1 MSYTNSSKKN
11 KVALI
16 DCNSF
21 YVSCERLFNPKIISR
36 PVVVLS
42 NNDGCVI
49 SRSTEAKKIGIK
61 MGEPYFKVKDLVKK
75 NNVHIFSSNYALY
88 GDISRRVMK
97 TLKSFSDKIEIY
109 SIDEAFVDL
118 SHVEDKEI
126 ENYGKEIRER
136 ILKWTGIPT
145 SVGIANTK
153 TLSKVANHIA
163 KKNKTGVI
171 YLKENIDEN
180 LKNFHISDIWG
191 VGKQLSKLYIK
202 NGVDTAYK
210 LKNISNT
217 WVKKSTNVLGAKTV
231 MELRGITCINLET
244 QETKRKSC
252 CVSRSFGKKV
262 ESLEKLQE
270 SITTHCLNA
279 AEKIRND
286 NQTTRSITIY
296 IRTSPFDKNKKY
308 YSNSKVMSELK
319 TYQVNFINLAL
330 ESQALEFGEF
340 TLKSGRTSPYFFN
353 AGIFNTGAD
362 LAALG
367 SFYAEA
373 IQHANIDFDLLFG
386 PAYKGIPLAAITA
399 SSLYKNHQRDMPY
412 AFDRKE
418 AKNHGEGGITVG
430 APIQGR
436 VMIIDDVITAGTAI
450 RQSLELIESLGAKVC
465 SVTIALD
472 RQEKGQGESSAIQE
486 LEGLG
491 IHVVPIIQLAHILK
505 YLEANDQTEHLEAV
519 SQYRNR
525 YGID

>member
-21 YVSCERLFNPKIISR
+21 YVSCERLFKPKINNK

-49 SRSTEAKKIGIK
+49 SRSTEAKKLGIK
-61 MGEPYFKVKDLVKK
+61 MGEPYFKVKELVKK
-75 NNVHIFSSNYALY
+75 NKVHIFSSNYALY

-97 TLKSFSDKIEIY
+97 TLRSFSEKIEIY

-118 SHVEDKEI
+118 SHIRETEV
-126 ENYGKEIRER
+126 ENYGKEIRKR

-145 SVGIANTK
+145 SVGISNTK

-171 YLKENIDEN
+171 YLKENIDKN

-231 MELRGITCINLET
+231 MELRGISCINLET

-252 CVSRSFGKKV
+252 SVSRSFGKKV

-270 SITTHCLNA
+270 SVTTHCLNA

-286 NQTTRSITIY
+286 NQTTRSITVY
-296 IRTSPFDKNKKY
+296 IRTSPFDKNRKY
-308 YSNSKVMSELK
+308 YSNSITIDLP
-319 TYQVNFINLAL
+319 IA
-330 ESQALEFGEF
+330 
-340 TLKSGRTSPYFFN
+340 TSN
-353 AGIFNTGAD
+353 
-362 LAALG
+362 
-367 SFYAEA
+367 
-373 IQHANIDFDLLFG
+373 
-386 PAYKGIPLAAITA
+386 
-399 SSLYKNHQRDMPY
+399 
-412 AFDRKE
+412 
-418 AKNHGEGGITVG
+418 
-430 APIQGR
+430 
-436 VMIIDDVITAGTAI
+436 
-450 RQSLELIESLGAKVC
+450 SLELVKTAIIGL
-465 SVTIALD
+465 
-472 RQEKGQGESSAIQE
+472 EKIYKYGFFYQKAGIILSKLTESSEQEFNLLAPIMESKSETLMKAIDFTNAKYGRNAISLAQA
-486 LEGLG
+486 G
-491 IHVVPIIQLAHILK
+491 INNSWKMRREHSSKIDTASFQDLPMLK
-505 YLEANDQTEHLEAV
+505 
-519 SQYRNR
+519 
-525 YGID
+525 I

>member
-1 MSYTNSSKKN
+1 MSYTNNNKKN
-11 KVALI
+11 KIALI

-21 YVSCERLFNPKIISR
+21 YVSCERLFNPKINNK

-61 MGEPYFKVKDLVKK
+61 MGEPYFKVKELVRK

-109 SIDEAFVDL
+109 SIDEAFLDL
-118 SHVEDKEI
+118 SHIEEKEV
-126 ENYGKEIRER
+126 ENYGKEMRER

-145 SVGIANTK
+145 SVGISNTK

-180 LKNFHISDIWG
+180 LKKFHISDIWG

-202 NGVDTAYK
+202 NGIDTAYK
-210 LKNISNT
+210 LKNISNS

-252 CVSRSFGKKV
+252 CVSRSFGKKI
-262 ESLEKLQE
+262 ESLEKLEE

-286 NQTTRSITIY
+286 NQKTRSITIF
-296 IRTSPFDKNKKY
+296 IRTSPFDRNKKY
-308 YSNSKVMSELK
+308 YSNS
-319 TYQVNFINLAL
+319 IAL
-330 ESQALEFGEF
+330 DLPIA
-340 TLKSGRTSPYFFN
+340 TSN
-353 AGIFNTGAD
+353 
-362 LAALG
+362 
-367 SFYAEA
+367 
-373 IQHANIDFDLLFG
+373 
-386 PAYKGIPLAAITA
+386 
-399 SSLYKNHQRDMPY
+399 
-412 AFDRKE
+412 
-418 AKNHGEGGITVG
+418 
-430 APIQGR
+430 
-436 VMIIDDVITAGTAI
+436 
-450 RQSLELIESLGAKVC
+450 SLELVKVA
-465 SVTIALD
+465 INGL
-472 RQEKGQGESSAIQE
+472 EKIYKYGYFYQKAGIILSKLTESSESEFNLLTPILENKSETLMKAIDFTNAKYGRNAISIAQA
-486 LEGLG
+486 G
-491 IHVVPIIQLAHILK
+491 INNSWK
-505 YLEANDQTEHLEAV
+505 MRKEH
-519 SQYRNR
+519 SSK
-525 YGID
+525 IDTASFDFLPKISI

>member
-1 MSYTNSSKKN
+1 MSYTNNSKKN

-21 YVSCERLFNPKIISR
+21 YVSCERLFNPKISNK

-61 MGEPYFKVKDLVKK
+61 MGEPYFKVKELVKK
-75 NNVHIFSSNYALY
+75 NNVYIFSSNYGLY

-97 TLKSFSDKIEIY
+97 TLRSFSDKIEIY
-109 SIDEAFVDL
+109 SIDEAFIDL
-118 SHVEDKEI
+118 SHIAEKEV
-126 ENYGKEIRER
+126 ENYGKEIRKR

-145 SVGIANTK
+145 SVGISNTK

-171 YLKENIDEN
+171 YLNENIDKS

-202 NGVDTAYK
+202 NGIDTAYK
-210 LKNISNT
+210 LKNISNS

-231 MELRGITCINLET
+231 MELRGISCINLET
-244 QETKRKSC
+244 QEIKRKSC

-286 NQTTRSITIY
+286 KQTTRSITIY

-308 YSNSKVMSELK
+308 YSNSITIDLPVS
-319 TYQVNFINLAL
+319 
-330 ESQALEFGEF
+330 
-340 TLKSGRTSPYFFN
+340 TSN
-353 AGIFNTGAD
+353 
-362 LAALG
+362 
-367 SFYAEA
+367 
-373 IQHANIDFDLLFG
+373 
-386 PAYKGIPLAAITA
+386 
-399 SSLYKNHQRDMPY
+399 
-412 AFDRKE
+412 
-418 AKNHGEGGITVG
+418 
-430 APIQGR
+430 
-436 VMIIDDVITAGTAI
+436 
-450 RQSLELIESLGAKVC
+450 SLELVKTAINGLKKIYRYGYFYQKAGVILSKL
-465 SVTIALD
+465 
-472 RQEKGQGESSAIQE
+472 RESSENELNLLAPIMENKSQTLMKAIDFTNAKYGRNSISIAQA
-486 LEGLG
+486 G
-491 IHVVPIIQLAHILK
+491 INKSWKMKKEYSSKIDTASFP
-505 YLEANDQTEHLEAV
+505 YLPKVFTT
-519 SQYRNR
+519 
-525 YGID
+525 